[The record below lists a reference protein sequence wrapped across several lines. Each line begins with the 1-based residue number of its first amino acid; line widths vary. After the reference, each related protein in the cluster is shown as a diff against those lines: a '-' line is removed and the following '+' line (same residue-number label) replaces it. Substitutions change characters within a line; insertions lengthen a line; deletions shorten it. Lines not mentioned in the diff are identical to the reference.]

1 MTNGTMGT
9 PETAGS
15 GSGGSATGGSGSGGS
30 GPQGTGAQTAVTV
43 ATRLNEIRFPEFTAK
58 LITDTFDALVS
69 ANIRQTEAY
78 IELVTK
84 ITKTLTEFINE
95 TKDDI
100 SGQEI
105 LQYLSVIAKDPA
117 QKSGTF
123 VEKGATLSTERA
135 GILNDK
141 VKISGVVDSPGIQA
155 GDLDDAAYN
164 KILEAVAKR
173 IAADKYTI
181 LREMVKMGVLRL
193 VVEHGIIETKLTFT
207 TYGSTFYQTESA
219 NYDRQDY
226 NVQSRNRSGGFWGL
240 WGNTAKST
248 VTSTMTV
255 STAQTTDRDTTGS
268 MVQIFG
274 HVEIQFKTDYQPMA
288 G

>member
-1 MTNGTMGT
+1 MPNGSLLETGPSADGT
-9 PETAGS
+9 QAGVTA
-15 GSGGSATGGSGSGGS
+15 
-30 GPQGTGAQTAVTV
+30 

-84 ITKTLTEFINE
+84 ISKTLTDFINE

-105 LQYLSVIAKDPA
+105 LQYLTVIAKDPA
-117 QKSGTF
+117 QESGTF
-123 VEKGATLSTERA
+123 ARKTGTLTTAQA

-141 VKISGVVDSPGIQA
+141 LKISAVVEDPEIPA
-155 GDLDDAAYN
+155 GTIDDAAYS

-181 LREMVKMGVLRL
+181 LKEMVKMGVLRL
-193 VVEHGIIETKLTFT
+193 VVVNGIIETKLTFT
-207 TYGSTFYQTESA
+207 TYGSTFYQTQSA
-219 NYDRQDY
+219 NYNRNDY
-226 NVQSRNRSGGFWGL
+226 YLQSKTKSGGFLGL

-248 VTSTMTV
+248 ASSIVTV
-255 STAQTTDRDTTGS
+255 STAQTTDRDTSGS

-274 HVEIQFKTDYQPMA
+274 HVEIQFKTDYQPLA
-288 G
+288 T